1 MQDKMFWR
9 LFLACGLAV
18 LFAGCAAVLSDR
30 VLEQSEPPIPFHELQ
45 KSAGNYNGKMV
56 ILGGTII
63 KINHEPTGSVIEI
76 LQRPLGY
83 RLEPESGDQTEG
95 RFLVRANRVVEEQIF
110 RTGRPITVAGI
121 VSGQESR
128 KLDATTYE
136 YPVISLEEYHLWP
149 EPPAGEDSNP
159 RVFLNFG
166 VFGTF

>member
-1 MQDKMFWR
+1 MLWK
-9 LFLACGLAV
+9 LFSVCVLAV
-18 LFAGCAAVLSDR
+18 WFSGCAAVLSDR
-30 VLEQSEPPIPFHELQ
+30 VLEQSEPAISFQDLQ
-45 KSAGNYNGKMV
+45 KSAVNYNGRMV

-63 KINHEPTGSVIEI
+63 KINHESTGSVIEI

-110 RTGRPITVAGI
+110 RAGRPITVAGI
-121 VSGQESR
+121 ISGQESR
-128 KLDATTYE
+128 KLDQTTYE

-149 EPPAGEDSNP
+149 EPPAYEDRNP

-166 VFGTF
+166 LFGTF